1 MHECT
6 CICIYTYTLY
16 MYIYLYIYIYNEWH
30 AIALTHA
37 QTLQYSFRHAIIARA
52 KLYMTSL
59 IAQTML
65 HQMYLVILFQ
75 LILL

>member
-1 MHECT
+1 MYECT
-6 CICIYTYTLY
+6 CICIYTYTSTY
-16 MYIYLYIYIYNEWH
+16 NIYIYIYIYIYNEWR

-65 HQMYLVILFQ
+65 H
-75 LILL
+75 

>member
-1 MHECT
+1 M
-6 CICIYTYTLY
+6 YMY
-16 MYIYLYIYIYNEWH
+16 MYIYIYIIHVYISIYIYIYNEWR

>member
-1 MHECT
+1 M
-6 CICIYTYTLY
+6 YMY
-16 MYIYLYIYIYNEWH
+16 MYIYIYIIHVYISINIYNEWR

>member
-1 MHECT
+1 MNVHVYVYIHIHYT
-6 CICIYTYTLY
+6 CI
-16 MYIYLYIYIYNEWH
+16 YIYIYIYNEWR

>member
-1 MHECT
+1 MNVHVYVYIHIHVLIT
-6 CICIYTYTLY
+6 
-16 MYIYLYIYIYNEWH
+16 YIYIYIYIYIYNEWR

-65 HQMYLVILFQ
+65 H
-75 LILL
+75 

>member
-1 MHECT
+1 M
-6 CICIYTYTLY
+6 YMY
-16 MYIYLYIYIYNEWH
+16 MYIYIYIIHVYISIYIYIYNEWR

-65 HQMYLVILFQ
+65 HQMYSVILFQ